1 MKILLATES
10 YYPNIDGGAVAQYN
24 LMHELK
30 QLGHE
35 PSVIA
40 PGNSYRN
47 YSEEIDGY
55 IVYRTRAIPL
65 PFYMNGRYRFS
76 PFPFFKIRKLIKKIK
91 PDIIHICS
99 PYPIGG
105 SAYIWARKN
114 RIPVISSIHILPENL
129 LSPFLGSKHYQKLE
143 KRFWKYLIY
152 FFNLADWVTVPT
164 QSGAKIYLKNGLKNN
179 ITPISNGINSDVFN
193 PNNDGEYLRKRFNL
207 PEKNIVLTAGRISPE
222 KNLEVLINAIPHVIE
237 KVDAHFL
244 FVGSG
249 GEYKQNLQKMVKKL
263 ELYDFVSFTSFL
275 KWEDYPNIFTIADI
289 FSLPS
294 EFELQSIVTLEA
306 VSSGLPVV
314 VVNKGALP
322 ELANSDN
329 GFVFEPKNS
338 VEMAEKIV
346 TLLSDEKLKKQ
357 MSRNSLKL
365 IKKHSLPSV
374 ANQYVKA
381 YENAI
386 NIYQNNQQ

>member
-164 QSGAKIYLKNGLKNN
+164 QSGAKIYLKHGLKNN